1 MARSYRCPLCNSPL
15 SKIRY
20 DRVTKLDAARAQELH
35 EAHLRIQ
42 QAKQEAKDARK
53 AGEVN
58 GRQFEKKRS
67 ERLVE
72 GLEKKLTIANE
83 RIAQLRKGTTP
94 QTEGLEFE
102 KELVARLHREF
113 PEDDIKHEGKG
124 GDILH
129 TVVVKRKP
137 AGLILYECKRYK
149 TIKRAHVE
157 QAARDK
163 RARQADFAILVTTG
177 TRRGFNGLAR
187 EGQVLVVAPLAVVAL
202 AHVVRAQLIEIAR
215 AQLSRAERNRVA
227 LAALDYLTS
236 PVFSGPLHEALSK
249 TRRAQELLKKE
260 YDDHVR
266 VWSERWS
273 LYQTIDLDLTNI
285 ASNTGRVREG
295 AKPHALD
302 RAKPAPLLL
311 PAVTGE
317 KGAWE
322 ER

>member
-1 MARSYRCPLCNSPL
+1 LCGSTL
-15 SKIRY
+15 TKGRY

-42 QAKQEAKDARK
+42 QAKQQAKDARK
-53 AGEVN
+53 AGEEK
-58 GRQFEKKRS
+58 GRQFEKRRS
-67 ERLVE
+67 ERLVQ
-72 GLEKKLTIANE
+72 GLEMKLTIAND
-83 RIAQLRKGTTP
+83 RIAQLKKGTTP
-94 QTEGLEFE
+94 QTEGLELE
-102 KELVARLHREF
+102 ERLVARLRREF

-129 TVVVKRKP
+129 TVLVKRKA

-149 TIKRAHVE
+149 TIKRDHVE

-177 TRRGFNGLAR
+177 ARRGFNGLAR

-215 AQLSRAERNRVA
+215 ASLSRAERERVA
-227 LAALDYLTS
+227 LAALDFLTS

-260 YDDHVR
+260 YSDHVR
-266 VWSERWS
+266 VWRERWS
-273 LYQTIDLDLTNI
+273 LYQTIDLDLTSITSNI
-285 ASNTGRVREG
+285 GRVREG
-295 AKPHALD
+295 EKPHALE
-302 RAKPAPLLL
+302 RARPAPLLL
-311 PAVTGE
+311 PAVTGQ
-317 KGAWE
+317 KGAA
-322 ER
+322 